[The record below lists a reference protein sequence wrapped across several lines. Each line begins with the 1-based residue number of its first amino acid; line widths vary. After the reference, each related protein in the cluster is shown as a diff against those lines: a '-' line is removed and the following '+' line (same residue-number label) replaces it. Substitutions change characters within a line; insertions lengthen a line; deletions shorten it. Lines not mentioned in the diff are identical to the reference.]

1 MVCLSY
7 REAAANAIVGGS
19 IPARFLSRMVTL
31 SSGADSEMNPPTARR
46 NIFGRRGS
54 SAVLLIGAV
63 IFISACGDPE
73 SPEASASE
81 SLEAAAPA
89 EASPI
94 APLGT
99 GFIPVSA
106 RSQLQLDEPSY
117 LEQSDC
123 MRRVSTLGDAVEY
136 AGCMEIPRTAICL
149 QVTVGYEEADQWWE
163 CFVEPAVCE
172 DRIGEHDML
181 WQLVKDAREIL
192 QPCAERELAPVF
204 GI

>member
-1 MVCLSY
+1 
-7 REAAANAIVGGS
+7 
-19 IPARFLSRMVTL
+19 MVTL

-54 SAVLLIGAV
+54 SAALFAGAV
-63 IFISACGDPE
+63 ILISACGDPE
-73 SPEASASE
+73 SSEASASE
-81 SLEAAAPA
+81 GPEAAASA
-89 EASPI
+89 ETSPI

-123 MRRVSTLGDAVEY
+123 MRRVSTLGDSVEY

-181 WQLVKDAREIL
+181 WQLVQDARERR
-192 QPCAERELAPVF
+192 QPCAERELASVL